1 VATPPVVQIMTMV
14 NTLERMRP
22 DFERVL
28 ESGGWRLQ
36 RVVHIEGA
44 RGFFLPIHAVP
55 IAQ

>member
-1 VATPPVVQIMTMV
+1 MTMV
-14 NTLERMRP
+14 NTLERMYP

-28 ESGGWRLQ
+28 ESAGWRLQ

-55 IAQ
+55 ITE